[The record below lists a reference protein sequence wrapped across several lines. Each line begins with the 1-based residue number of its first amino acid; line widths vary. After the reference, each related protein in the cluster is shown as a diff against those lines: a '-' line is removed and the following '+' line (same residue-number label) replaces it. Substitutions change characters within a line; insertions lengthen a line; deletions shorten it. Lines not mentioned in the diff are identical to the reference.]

1 MWVDYDRL
9 MDIHLFRER
18 IEGKRFMVTVGAREG
33 KVMVPHAEVVYEKF
47 KSAGLSEQNLPFVKI
62 PR

>member
-33 KVMVPHAEVVYEKF
+33 KVMVPHAKAVYEKF
-47 KSAGLSEQNLPFVKI
+47 KSAGLS
-62 PR
+62 